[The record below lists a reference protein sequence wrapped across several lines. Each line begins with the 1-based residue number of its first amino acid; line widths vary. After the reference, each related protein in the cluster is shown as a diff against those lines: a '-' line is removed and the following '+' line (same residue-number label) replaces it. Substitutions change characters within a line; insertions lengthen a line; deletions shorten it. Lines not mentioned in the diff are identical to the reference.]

1 VIRAGGTT
9 GSPGVRGGGPRWLSE
24 VAWLLAQWHPRSN
37 TDLNP
42 LKVRAGS
49 NKRVWW
55 QCERGHEWQAIVQ
68 SRVRRGSG
76 CPTCAN
82 QPSATTNLA
91 VTHPHIAAEWH
102 PTRNGELT
110 AAAVAPRTDRRV
122 WWQCNQGHEWRTS
135 VSNRAGQNTRC
146 PVCAGKR
153 PSAINNLGVAHPEI
167 AAQWHPTRNGELTP
181 GQVTPNSNRRAW
193 WLCEQ
198 GHEWDAVIGSR
209 GRCGCPFCANRCVT
223 TETSLAGL
231 ASEIAAQW
239 HPTRNGE
246 LTPDSVSTGS
256 GRRVWW
262 RCPVCAH
269 DWRATPSERVTRGS
283 GCQVCAWANNRK
295 TYIPLTVSYPAV
307 AAQWHPVAN
316 GEARPEE
323 VTHGSNRR
331 VWWQCDRGHAWRTGV
346 NHRTRG
352 SRCPYCA
359 GKKPSAEHNLAVV
372 RPELA
377 AQWHPTR
384 NGELAPEDVTPW
396 SQAVNAWWQCPDC
409 AHEWCT
415 RVAARSHGGGCPI
428 CGRPQ
433 RKPDGEHAPPRP

>member
-1 VIRAGGTT
+1 MIRAGGTT

-110 AAAVAPRTDRRV
+110 
-122 WWQCNQGHEWRTS
+122 
-135 VSNRAGQNTRC
+135 
-146 PVCAGKR
+146 
-153 PSAINNLGVAHPEI
+153 
-167 AAQWHPTRNGELTP
+167 P

-262 RCPVCAH
+262 QCPVCAH

-415 RVAARSHGGGCPI
+415 RVAARSHGGGCPV